1 VSVIDRAL
9 AASLPYVPRAVVRR
23 VASRYIA
30 GEDLGQALRVAKR
43 LNADGQRATLDVLG
57 EEVRTG
63 AEAAEIVAEY
73 LRALDLLAEGG
84 VRAGVS
90 VKPTGLGLAIR
101 PGLCRENVET
111 IVRAAAERD
120 RFVRID
126 MEDSSTTSETL
137 AIYRELRTS
146 GLDNVGVVLQARLRR
161 TEEDARALAGLR
173 PSVRLCKGIYLE
185 PESVAHQDESSIR
198 ASFLRTAETLLDA
211 GSFVAFATHGDF
223 LIERCLALVRERG
236 LTKEQYEFQ
245 LLLGVRPE
253 LGSRLVADGHRVRVY
268 VPYGKRS
275 YEYSV
280 RRLQENP
287 IMATQVALA
296 VARRPWTLIRS

>member
-9 AASLPYVPRAVVRR
+9 AAGLPYVPRAVVRR

-30 GEDLGQALRVAKR
+30 GEELGDALRVAKR
-43 LNADGQRATLDVLG
+43 LSAYGQRATLDVLG
-57 EEVRTG
+57 EEVRTP
-63 AEAAEIVAEY
+63 AEAAEIVGEY
-73 LRALDLLAEGG
+73 LRALDLIAQAR

-101 PGLCRENVET
+101 PELCRENVEA

-126 MEDSSTTSETL
+126 MEDSSTTSQTL
-137 AIYRELRTS
+137 AIYRDLRAS
-146 GLDNVGVVLQARLRR
+146 GHDNVGVVLQARLRR
-161 TEEDARALAGLR
+161 TEEDARALAELR
-173 PSVRLCKGIYLE
+173 PSVRLCKGIYVE
-185 PESVAHQDESSIR
+185 PESVAYQDESSIR
-198 ASFLRTAETLLDA
+198 ASFLRSAETLLDA

-236 LTKEQYEFQ
+236 LTPEQYEFQ

-253 LGSRLVADGHRVRVY
+253 LAGQLVAGGHRVRIY
-268 VPYGKRS
+268 VPYGRRW

-287 IMATQVALA
+287 LMATQVALA
-296 VARRPWTLIRS
+296 VARRPWSLIRS